1 MKELGALLHEARVA
15 KGLSLEDLE
24 DETKIKHR
32 YLESLEDGEFDSIPG
47 EVYLR
52 GFLRSYAR
60 AVDLDPGEVIT
71 QYEYFLDPPAP
82 IERGKARKKKAQ
94 QRRKQRLYA
103 GIIALLAVIALLV
116 WLYY

>member
-15 KGLSLEDLE
+15 KGLSLYDLE
-24 DETKIKHR
+24 NETKIKHR
-32 YLESLEDGEFDSIPG
+32 YLESIEDGEFDRIPG

-60 AVDLDPGEVIT
+60 AVDLDPGEVIA

-82 IERGKARKKKAQ
+82 IERGKARKKRAA
-94 QRRKQRLYA
+94 QRRKQRIYL
-103 GIIALLAVIALLV
+103 GLIVLLALTALVI